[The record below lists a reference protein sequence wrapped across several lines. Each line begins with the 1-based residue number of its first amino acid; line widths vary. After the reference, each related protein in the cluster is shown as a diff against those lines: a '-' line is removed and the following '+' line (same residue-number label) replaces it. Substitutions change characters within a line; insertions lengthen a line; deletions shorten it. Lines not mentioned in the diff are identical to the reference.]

1 MAARKAKSSLRTV
14 KDGEKAEVPAR
25 PESVAGAVTAGSA
38 RDVNIAMQDRIARAI
53 DDEGIRGADLAA
65 LSRRLLELRK
75 ELASLDAAALEVAE
89 DERVDDGEW
98 EAI

>member
-14 KDGEKAEVPAR
+14 KDGEKAEAPSR